1 MAKEEDKKA
10 VKQKRPSA
18 QKSLI
23 QSEKRRD
30 QNKMFRSRFKTAIRH
45 FKECVAKK
53 DKETAKVHLS
63 ELSSL
68 VDKGVNRGLFK
79 RNKAAR
85 TKARMMARANQLLA
99 A

>member
-1 MAKEEDKKA
+1 MAKEEKKA

-23 QSEKRRD
+23 QSEKKRD

-45 FKECVAKK
+45 FKESISKK
-53 DKETAKVHLS
+53 DQEKIKTYQAL
-63 ELSSL
+63 LSSL
-68 VDKGVNRGLFK
+68 VDKGVNKGIFK
-79 RNKAAR
+79 KNKAAR
-85 TKARMMARANQLLA
+85 TKARMMARIHQIA